1 MSPMS
6 VTALALIVV
15 GGFVTV
21 TPDPAMSRFAIPAR
35 QERPA
40 PTGGSLVDAGIG
52 NCSTDIA
59 VKDAAGQPIA
69 GATVQMRIR
78 YGLMGLRQMELAVGT
93 GADGHARIH
102 GLPESA
108 ALLLFDIGKAGHSTQ
123 LNQDLSRACR
133 GRYAVTLK

>member
-1 MSPMS
+1 MSPMT
-6 VTALALIVV
+6 VTALALIVA
-15 GGFVTV
+15 GFVTV

-40 PTGGSLVDAGIG
+40 PVGGMVDAGIG

-59 VKDAAGQPIA
+59 VRDAAGQPIH

-108 ALLLFDIGKAGHSTQ
+108 ALLLFDIGKGNVSTQ